1 MKRQF
6 LATCF
11 LISSLTVLA
20 QEKAQDRGK
29 FLSPQTTLA
38 DDPRRLPVQPGPSG
52 PDGVLVLIGGRIFDS
67 TGAPVRFGTVVI
79 DRNRI
84 ARILPADSKEWPA
97 GARVMDVSGKTVMP
111 GLIDLHTHIDYVEP
125 GVSPENANSGADA
138 ALRGVERLRFY
149 IESGIT
155 AIRDVASHGD
165 APFRLKEWVALNR
178 VAGPRMFVA
187 GQLIT
192 ATGGHGAEG
201 VSSLGPLAD
210 AVREASGPDG
220 WREAVRQ
227 QFKRGAD
234 VIKIASHFSKA
245 EVAAA
250 VEEAHA
256 LGLKITCDC
265 ETFYIEWAVNAGVD
279 CIEHPLP
286 RTDDVIREMAR
297 RGTQADPTLIPYEFI
312 FDQQGGYFQST
323 SRRFTFSKEA
333 NFDVLRRMKKA
344 GIKMGIGTD
353 LVTDWFRTMPYPY
366 LKEMKNFVEA
376 GFTIPE
382 TLTIATRTNAEIL
395 DMQDK
400 IGTLEAGKLAD
411 VIVVNGR
418 PDQNLDDLTQID
430 LVIRDG
436 YVVVENGKVAI
447 PRHTPAAPPRK
458 KQ

>member
-1 MKRQF
+1 MKPLF
-6 LATCF
+6 CFALALSVF
-11 LISSLTVLA
+11 A
-20 QEKAQDRGK
+20 QEKAQDRSK
-29 FLSPQTTLA
+29 FLSPQTPVS
-38 DDPRRLPVQPGPSG
+38 DDPRRVPVPPGPHG
-52 PDGVLVLIGGRIFDS
+52 PPGVIVLRGGRIFDG
-67 TGAPVRFGTVVI
+67 TGAAVRNGTVI
-79 DRNRI
+79 IARNQI
-84 ARILPADSKEWPA
+84 ARILPAESTDWPA
-97 GARVMDVSGKTVMP
+97 DARVIDVSGKTVMP
-111 GLIDLHTHIDYVEP
+111 GLIDLHTHITYTEP
-125 GVSPENANSGADA
+125 GVPDETAISGADA

-155 AIRDVASHGD
+155 SIRDVASYGE
-165 APFRLKEWVALNR
+165 APFRLKAWVAQNR
-178 VAGPRMFVA
+178 IAGPRMFVA

-192 ATGGHGAEG
+192 GTGGHGAEDMIAG
-201 VSSLGPLAD
+201 RRDDQSI
-210 AVREASGPDG
+210 REASGPDD

-245 EVAAA
+245 EVRAA

-265 ETFYIEWAVNAGVD
+265 ETFYIEWAVEAGVD

-286 RTDDVIREMAR
+286 RTDAVIAEMAR
-297 RGTQADPTLIPYEFI
+297 RGTQADPTLIPYEYI
-312 FDQQGGYFQST
+312 FDQSGGYFYST

-353 LVTDWFRTMPYPY
+353 LVTDWFRTLPYPY
-366 LKEMKNFVEA
+366 LKEMKNFAEA

-382 TLTIATRTNAEIL
+382 TLAIATRVNAEIL

-400 IGTLEAGKLAD
+400 LGTLEAGKLAD

-418 PDQNLDDLTQID
+418 PEQNLDDLAKVD

-436 YVVVENGKVAI
+436 YVVVEGGKVSI
-447 PRHTPAAPPRK
+447 PKHVPSAPPKR
-458 KQ
+458 Q